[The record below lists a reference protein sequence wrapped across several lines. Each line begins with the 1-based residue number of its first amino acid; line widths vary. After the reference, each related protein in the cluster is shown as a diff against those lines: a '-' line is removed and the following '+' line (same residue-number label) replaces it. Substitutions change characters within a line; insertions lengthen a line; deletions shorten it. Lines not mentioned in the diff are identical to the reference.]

1 MRRPS
6 HHSGRGASPG
16 SLRPVAD
23 LPPELFRR
31 WMHSHE
37 EDSGDLR
44 VYRPASYPFPPAR
57 GRRGLEFKP
66 DGELVLY
73 GPGPSDKPAAT
84 TSRWSSAGSGR
95 VKLGDRELEIVSVEP
110 DRLTLR
116 ASGG

>member
-1 MRRPS
+1 
-6 HHSGRGASPG
+6 
-16 SLRPVAD
+16 VAD

-37 EDSGDLR
+37 EDDGDLR

-73 GPGPSDKPAAT
+73 GPGPSDKPEAT
-84 TSRWSSAGSGR
+84 TGRWSPAGEGR
-95 VKLGDRELEIVSVEP
+95 VRVGDRELEIVSVGP
-110 DRLTLR
+110 DRLTAR
-116 ASGG
+116 WSDD